1 MLIYTHV
8 NRVFVNVHIREN
20 VQFKTLN
27 NDETQY
33 KN

>member
-1 MLIYTHV
+1 MLH
-8 NRVFVNVHIREN
+8 RVFVNVHIHEN

>member
-1 MLIYTHV
+1 MFH
-8 NRVFVNVHIREN
+8 RAFVNVRIREN

>member
-1 MLIYTHV
+1 MLH
-8 NRVFVNVHIREN
+8 RVFVDAHIREN

-33 KN
+33 KIEK

>member
-1 MLIYTHV
+1 MLH
-8 NRVFVNVHIREN
+8 RVFVDAHIREN

-27 NDETQY
+27 NDEKQY

>member
-1 MLIYTHV
+1 MLH
-8 NRVFVNVHIREN
+8 RVFVDAHIREN

>member
-1 MLIYTHV
+1 MLH
-8 NRVFVNVHIREN
+8 RVFVDVRIREN

>member
-1 MLIYTHV
+1 MLH
-8 NRVFVNVHIREN
+8 RVFVDAHISEN